1 MATTVNELRVLCEA
15 EGTVE
20 HGCSTV
26 RYALGLKQQ
35 LGTDHVIQHCI
46 CSCHGYDKDYERPCS
61 L

>member
-46 CSCHGYDKDYERPCS
+46 CSCHGYDKD
-61 L
+61 